1 MRALLHR
8 TVTVVFDHAAPEDG
22 LSLVVGALEFE
33 PGVVGI
39 DGASGEKVSDFF
51 RADDYVH
58 APGVAAAQDPRP
70 GRKLPLRR
78 QPGQPRDLTAVQH
91 RKHLHPAQ

>member
-1 MRALLHR
+1 M
-8 TVTVVFDHAAPEDG
+8 TVVFDHAAPEDG

-58 APGVAAAQDPRP
+58 ANGVAAAQ
-70 GRKLPLRR
+70 GR
-78 QPGQPRDLTAVQH
+78 
-91 RKHLHPAQ
+91 LHAIERSGDGRNFSSSRCVDFAFRFLAHGKRG